1 MKILSDKIRLYC
13 IAGSE
18 ALPKGK
24 KIEESVSEAIAGGAD
39 VIQMREK
46 NMPSAQKLVQARKL
60 KKICSENK
68 IPFIINDC
76 AELAYESGADGVH
89 LGRNDGDIQTARK
102 LLGKNA
108 IIGAT
113 AHNCEEALEAAENGA
128 DYIGAGAVC
137 VSPTKNDTVPL
148 SFNELKKICGSVE
161 IPVVAIGGINTENV
175 YKLTGSGISG
185 AAVISAVF
193 QEKDTVLAAR
203 RMKESVLEITEDIL

>member
-24 KIEESVSEAIAGGAD
+24 NIEESVSEAIAGGAD

-46 NMPSAQKLVQARKL
+46 NMPYAQKLVQARRL
-60 KKICSENK
+60 KKICTEKK

-89 LGRNDGDIQTARK
+89 LGRNDDDIQTARK
-102 LLGKNA
+102 LLGQNA

-113 AHNCEEALEAAENGA
+113 AHNCEEAVEAAENGA
-128 DYIGAGAVC
+128 DYIGAGAVF

-161 IPVVAIGGINTENV
+161 IPVVAIGGINTENI
-175 YKLTGSGISG
+175 YKLAGSGISG

-193 QEKDTVLAAR
+193 QENNIVLAAR
-203 RMKESVLEITEDIL
+203 NMKQAVLEIIGDTL

>member
-1 MKILSDKIRLYC
+1 M
-13 IAGSE
+13 
-18 ALPKGK
+18 PKGK

-46 NMPSAQKLVQARKL
+46 NMPYAQKLVQARRL
-60 KKICSENK
+60 KKICTEKN

-102 LLGKNA
+102 LLGESA

-113 AHNCEEALEAAENGA
+113 AHNCEEAMEAAENGA
-128 DYIGAGAVC
+128 DYIGAGAVF

-148 SFNELKKICGSVE
+148 SFNELKKICGSVD
-161 IPVVAIGGINTENV
+161 IPVVAIGGINTENIF
-175 YKLTGSGISG
+175 KLAGSSISG

-193 QEKDTVLAAR
+193 QKNNIVLAAR
-203 RMKESVLEITEDIL
+203 NMKQAVLEIIGDTL

>member
-46 NMPSAQKLVQARKL
+46 NMPYAQKLVQARRL
-60 KKICSENK
+60 KKICTEKN

-76 AELAYESGADGVH
+76 AELAYECGADGVH
-89 LGRNDGDIQTARK
+89 LGRSDGDIQTARK
-102 LLGKNA
+102 LLGESA

-113 AHNCEEALEAAENGA
+113 AHNSEEAIEAAENGA
-128 DYIGAGAVC
+128 DYIGAGAVF

-148 SFNELKKICGSVE
+148 SFNELKKICGSVD
-161 IPVVAIGGINTENV
+161 IPVVAIGGINTENIF
-175 YKLTGSGISG
+175 KLAGSSISG

-193 QEKDTVLAAR
+193 QENNIVLAAR
-203 RMKESVLEITEDIL
+203 NMKQAVLEIIGDTL

>member
-46 NMPSAQKLVQARKL
+46 NMPYAQKLVQARKL

-102 LLGKNA
+102 LLGQNA

-113 AHNCEEALEAAENGA
+113 AHNCEEAIEAAENGA
-128 DYIGAGAVC
+128 DYIGAGAVF

-161 IPVVAIGGINTENV
+161 IPVVAIGGINTENI

-203 RMKESVLEITEDIL
+203 KMKEAVLEITEDIL

>member
-1 MKILSDKIRLYC
+1 MKILFDKIRLYC

-24 KIEESVSEAIAGGAD
+24 NIEESVSEAIAGGAD

-46 NMPSAQKLVQARKL
+46 NMPYAQKLVQARRL

-89 LGRNDGDIQTARK
+89 IGRNDGDIQTARK
-102 LLGKNA
+102 LLGQNA

-113 AHNCEEALEAAENGA
+113 AHNCEEAVEAAENGA
-128 DYIGAGAVC
+128 DYIGAGAVF

-148 SFNELKKICGSVE
+148 SFNELKKICGSVD
-161 IPVVAIGGINTENV
+161 IPVVAIGGINTENIF
-175 YKLTGSGISG
+175 KLAGSSISG

-193 QEKDTVLAAR
+193 QQNNIVLAAR
-203 RMKESVLEITEDIL
+203 NMKQAVIEIIGDTL